1 MAVKIEREREPLPEC
16 LCSGL
21 IGANGDGGGGNDW
34 SMQSSSQNVT
44 TDKPTPSFLQ
54 AGCPSC
60 QPTNSVT
67 ALKGMYAAAFI
78 GY

>member
-1 MAVKIEREREPLPEC
+1 VDLGYQNVSILDF
-16 LCSGL
+16 
-21 IGANGDGGGGNDW
+21 IGAKGDGGGGNDW
-34 SMQSSSQNVT
+34 RYDMQSSSQNVT

-60 QPTNSVT
+60 QPTNSVR
-67 ALKGMYAAAFI
+67 ALRGMYAAAFI